1 MALLKILK
9 LDKGFTLIEVLIAGA
24 IFSIV
29 SYGIYFGYS
38 NTFEAINR
46 NESRFDAIAV
56 LGNEMEIVRNL
67 NFDDVGIDGGYPPGK
82 LSVEK
87 IASSTNGVY
96 LIKTTVRSIDDLYD
110 GVLGGSPNDTA
121 PADYK
126 IVESEISCVVCKF
139 NFKPFFMTATVAP
152 KGLEGA
158 NRNGALFVN
167 VFDASGQPVVGADV
181 KIVNNVLNPT
191 INISDITNNDGVLQL
206 VDIPT
211 STSAYEIMISKSGY
225 STEKTYPFG
234 GLGDSIPV
242 KVHSTVAEQQITSIS
257 FSIDKIGFLN
267 FSTVDLMCQP
277 IANVDFSIS
286 GTKLIGF
293 NPDVMKYSTSTATG
307 ANGTKNFNN
316 LEWDTYNLINLD
328 SVYEQIGIISTSSA
342 VVVNP
347 GATSSFKWIVQPID
361 SPTILIGVKNQDGQA
376 VQDAS
381 VNLTKTG
388 YDKTTFTGRYSFSQ
402 TDWSGGNFSSQSG
415 QIETENPTG
424 QISLTQ
430 TAGIYPTSTQWL
442 ISNTFDLGAAGATF
456 YNFDWQPASQPLE
469 TGSDSL
475 KFQIA
480 SNNDNLTWNFIG
492 PDGADS
498 TFYATSSGQIN
509 QIHNNSRYLRY
520 KAYFK
525 TENENFT
532 PVLNEIKIIFNSSC
546 VPAGQTF
553 FNDLAGGEYNLTVQK
568 SGYQTSTSTISILNN
583 WQEYGVQLSP

>member
-1 MALLKILK
+1 MIKK
-9 LDKGFTLIEVLIAGA
+9 SGEFNNKGFTLIEVLIAGA

-38 NTFEAINR
+38 NTFEAINK

-56 LGNEMEIVRNL
+56 LENEMEIVRNL

-82 LSVEK
+82 LSAEK
-87 IASSTNGVY
+87 TSSSTNGVY
-96 LIKTTVRSIDDLYD
+96 LIKTTVRSVDDSYD
-110 GVLGGSPNDTA
+110 GTLGGSPNDTA

-158 NRNGALFVN
+158 SKNGALFIN

-181 KIVNNVLNPT
+181 KVVNNVLNPT
-191 INISDITNNDGVLQL
+191 ISISDTTNNDGVLQL

-211 STSAYEIMISKSGY
+211 STSAYEITVSKSGY
-225 STEKTYPFG
+225 SMEKTYPFG
-234 GLGDSIPV
+234 GLGSSTPV

-257 FSIDKIGFLN
+257 FSIDKTGSLN
-267 FSTVDLMCQP
+267 FSAADSMCQP
-277 IANVDFSIS
+277 VANVDFSIF
-286 GTKLIGF
+286 GTKLIGS
-293 NPDVMKYSTSTATG
+293 NPDIVKYSTSTATG

-316 LEWDTYNLINLD
+316 LEWDTYNLTNLD
-328 SVYEQIGIISTSSA
+328 SAYEPIGIISTSSA

-347 GATSSFKWIVQPID
+347 GATSSIKWIVQPID
-361 SPTILIGVKNQDGQA
+361 FPTLLIDVKNQDGQA

-381 VNLTKTG
+381 VNLTKAG
-388 YDKTTFTGRYSFSQ
+388 YDKTMFTGRYSFSQ
-402 TDWSGGNFSSQSG
+402 TNWSGGDFSSQSG
-415 QIETENPTG
+415 EIETESPAG
-424 QISLTQ
+424 EIALKQ
-430 TAGIYPTSTQWL
+430 TAGVYPTSTQWL
-442 ISNTFDLGAAGATF
+442 ISDTFNLGSAGATF
-456 YNFDWQPASQPLE
+456 YNFDWQPTSQPLE

-480 SNNDNLTWNFIG
+480 SNNDNSTWNFVG
-492 PDGADS
+492 PDGTDS

-509 QIHNNSRYLRY
+509 SIHNNSRYLRY

-532 PVLNEIKIIFNSSC
+532 PVLNEIKINFNSPC
-546 VPAGQTF
+546 APAGQTF
-553 FNDLAGGEYNLTVQK
+553 FNNLAGGDYNLTIQK
-568 SGYQTSTSTISILNN
+568 SGYQISTSTISILNN
-583 WQEYGVQLSP
+583 WQEYNVQLSP